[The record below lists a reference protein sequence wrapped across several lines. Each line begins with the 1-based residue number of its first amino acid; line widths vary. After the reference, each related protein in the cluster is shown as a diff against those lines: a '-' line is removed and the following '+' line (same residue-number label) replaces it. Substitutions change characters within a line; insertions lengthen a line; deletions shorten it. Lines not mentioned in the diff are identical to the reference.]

1 LVHVAGK
8 SAVLRPIGKD
18 ESGEQ
23 SILRNGS
30 ENVERQVDH
39 AGAGLP
45 PLQERVPLQQETQGL
60 SGMRRH
66 SQNQDYYP

>member
-1 LVHVAGK
+1 MPLANLLYCAQLGK
-8 SAVLRPIGKD
+8 MK
-18 ESGEQ
+18 GEIH
-23 SILRNGS
+23 SILRNDS

-45 PLQERVPLQQETQGL
+45 PLQEGLPLQQETQAL

-66 SQNQDYYP
+66 SQNQDHYP